1 VNLAAG
7 TGSPDWAAD
16 EPRATALSPVT
27 ARVYLAPGRLHAT
40 AEPVQVTTI
49 LGSCVAVCLW
59 DPDRRVGGINHFLLP
74 EGVPPSSR
82 FGDSAVRMLVESVLA
97 LGASRTRLRAK
108 IFGGACVLEAF
119 RHDTHPLGARN
130 VEVARERLRAEQ
142 IPVVGEDV
150 GGDLGRKLV
159 FDVQTGCAW
168 VRAIEAK
175 S

>member
-1 VNLAAG
+1 VSLSTGGDRAHVGAAELQA
-7 TGSPDWAAD
+7 TV
-16 EPRATALSPVT
+16 PRPASE
-27 ARVYLAPGRLHAT
+27 RVYLAPGRLHAS
-40 AEPVQVTTI
+40 AEPDQVTTI
-49 LGSCVAVCLW
+49 LGSCVAVCVW
-59 DPDRRVGGINHFLLP
+59 DPDLRVGGVNHFLLP
-74 EGVPPSSR
+74 EGVPPSPR
-82 FGDSAVRMLVESVLA
+82 FGDSAVRMLVEKVLE
-97 LGASRTRLRAK
+97 LGGRRSRLRAK

-119 RHDTHPLGARN
+119 RHDSHPLGARN

-159 FDVQTGCAW
+159 FDVQTGSAW